1 MWFGVSAGK
10 QVRTNHAQK
19 QVPRACA
26 AMTYSVDAL
35 LFDLGKVVIDFDFSR
50 AFARW
55 ASHARCEES
64 LIRAHFSHDED
75 YDRHERGHIDSEVYF
90 SALRASFGIDI
101 SDAQFRDGWNAIL
114 TGEVPGMSS
123 LLATAAERFPLYALT
138 NSNHEHQQ
146 YLSIRFAE
154 VLRHLKRIFVSS
166 TIGLRKPEAEAYEY
180 VVERIGVPARRILF
194 FDDLI
199 ENVEGARTYGLQA
212 VHVMSGADVKD
223 ALAAAIG

>member
-1 MWFGVSAGK
+1 MMS
-10 QVRTNHAQK
+10 
-19 QVPRACA
+19 
-26 AMTYSVDAL
+26 YSVDAL
-35 LFDLGKVVIDFDFSR
+35 LFDLGKVVIDFDFNR
-50 AFARW
+50 AFAHW

-64 LIRAHFSHDED
+64 LIRARFSHDEA
-75 YDRHERGHIDSEVYF
+75 YDRHERGQIDSEVYF

-114 TGEVPGMSS
+114 IGEVPGMSR

-146 YLSIRFAE
+146 YLSMRFAE
-154 VLRHLKRIFVSS
+154 VLQHFKRIFVSS

-180 VVERIGVPARRILF
+180 VVEQIGVPASRILF

-199 ENVEGARTYGLQA
+199 ENVEGARACGLRA
-212 VHVMSGADVKD
+212 VHVTSSTDVKV
-223 ALAAAIG
+223 ALATAVG